1 MYSIDKEK
9 FGAFVAQL
17 RKEKGLMQ
25 KELAEKLYVSDKA
38 VSKWERGLSVPDVGL
53 LVPLAELLGVSVT
66 ELLEG
71 RRIPKE
77 EAMDSDQTEELVQR
91 VIGMTAEE
99 NRGGRAGK
107 GPVLMLCILLGA
119 AELWLLILLGI
130 PWEEIL
136 VSLGIVM
143 LLMAIF
149 GVHFCI
155 FARDRLPKYYDE
167 NRINFYSDGLLRMN
181 LPGIFFNNNNWPHIL
196 RAAQLWCLLGLTL
209 TPVAFFLFRSLMPQS
224 WQGAWVYVVLF
235 LTLGSLFIPITV
247 AARKYEFAPEQPRP
261 RRSRWRDWA
270 WVAVILAV
278 VGISLLTTAV
288 TGSFSIGSGLK
299 VDWSERKGP
308 DFWSASYFY
317 YDGWQQRTINRNG
330 TATTL
335 YAEVVTES
343 GALGMTVTDGEG
355 NVLFSEEAVETGSFE
370 IPIRGRTGL
379 RLTADGHKGRISL
392 HWK

>member
-167 NRINFYSDGLLRMN
+167 NRIAFISDGFLRMN
-181 LPGIFFNNNNWPHIL
+181 LPGVYFNNNNWPHVL
-196 RAAQLWCLLGLTL
+196 WAAQLWCLLGLTL

-308 DFWSASYFY
+308 DFWRASYAY
-317 YDGWQQRTINRNG
+317 YDGWRKSTINRNE